1 MRLRGRTAVITGGAR
16 GIGRAIAERFV
27 EEGAAVVLADRD
39 IETAEQTAFEL
50 GEEAWAQAVD
60 VTRKTEVEGMIR
72 NVVERAG
79 RLDVIVNNAAHA
91 RYDFVVD
98 LAEEDW
104 DYTVEISLKGYFL
117 CMQAAA
123 RQMLNQGSGKIVN
136 ISSIAATLGFAR
148 SVAYS
153 ASKGGVDAI
162 TRVTAIELA
171 RDNIQVNAIAPGPTE
186 TEFMLSVVSE
196 SGLAQRRAGVPIGRL
211 GHPTDVAGAA
221 VFLASADSDWIT
233 GTVLQVDGGY
243 TARGDTQERSGR

>member
-1 MRLRGRTAVITGGAR
+1 MRLRGKTAVITGGAR

-27 EEGAAVVLADRD
+27 EEGAAVALADRD
-39 IETAEQTAFEL
+39 IKTAEQTASEL
-50 GEEAWAQAVD
+50 GEEAWAQEVD

-72 NVVERAG
+72 AVVERAG
-79 RLDVIVNNAAHA
+79 RLDVLVNNAAHA
-91 RYDFVVD
+91 RYDSVVD

-117 CMQAAA
+117 CTQAAA

-211 GHPTDVAGAA
+211 GNPPDVAGAA